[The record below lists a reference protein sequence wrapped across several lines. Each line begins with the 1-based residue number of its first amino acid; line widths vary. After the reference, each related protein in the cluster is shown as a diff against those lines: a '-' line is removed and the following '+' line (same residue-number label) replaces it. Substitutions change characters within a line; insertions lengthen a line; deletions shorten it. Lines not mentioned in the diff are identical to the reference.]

1 MYRMFHVEQC
11 YKRQRAKVKKTVI
24 HNMAKLSRAQIK
36 QGLDQIPMA
45 SILQGAS
52 GTKPNLTSKQIAFAK
67 QVAVGKV
74 SKAQAYRE
82 AYNSK
87 GKPKTVGAHA
97 YKLSNDDRIKTA
109 VEAFRTAEAY
119 REYQTPAQLRA
130 LVVSQLTQHVLDT
143 DFPPAQRVAC
153 LKLLGSVAEIGL
165 FVDRKETLV
174 VHQSG
179 DIRQRLLDQ
188 LKTVMSNDAQDIVP
202 NDDADSLLDE
212 LKQADV
218 TPTVLASPE
227 SADVY
232 LVDVLHT
239 IPLKSPAPES
249 IPLESPSHLSIES
262 GEITPSKDDLG
273 NVSP

>member
-130 LVVSQLTQHVLDT
+130 LVVSQLTQHVLDP
-143 DFPPAQRVAC
+143 DFPPAQRVQC

-179 DIRQRLLDQ
+179 DIRRRLLDQ
-188 LKTVMSNDAQDIVP
+188 LKSVITDVQDVTP
-202 NDDADSLLDE
+202 KDDGDSLLDE

-218 TPTVLASPE
+218 TPTGTPPPE
-227 SADVY
+227 TADVY

>member
-1 MYRMFHVEQC
+1 
-11 YKRQRAKVKKTVI
+11 
-24 HNMAKLSRAQIK
+24 MAKLSRAQVRE
-36 QGLDQIPMA
+36 GLEQIPMDT
-45 SILQGAS
+45 ILRGAT
-52 GTKPNLTSKQIAFAK
+52 GTKPNLSARQIEFAK
-67 QVAVGKV
+67 QLALGKT
-74 SKAQAYRE
+74 SKAQAYRD
-82 AYNSK
+82 AYKSK
-87 GKPKTVGAHA
+87 GNAKSVGSRASV
-97 YKLSNDDRIKTA
+97 LSNDNRIQVA
-109 VEAFRTAEAY
+109 VDAFRTAEQY
-119 REYQTPAQLRA
+119 REYQTPTQLRA
-130 LVVSQLTQHVLDT
+130 LVVSQLTQHVLDP
-143 DFPPAQRVAC
+143 DFPPAQRVQC

-179 DIRQRLLDQ
+179 DIRRRLLDQ
-188 LKTVMSNDAQDIVP
+188 LKSVITDVQDVTP
-202 NDDADSLLDE
+202 KDDGDSLLDE

-218 TPTVLASPE
+218 TPTGTPPPE
-227 SADVY
+227 TADVY